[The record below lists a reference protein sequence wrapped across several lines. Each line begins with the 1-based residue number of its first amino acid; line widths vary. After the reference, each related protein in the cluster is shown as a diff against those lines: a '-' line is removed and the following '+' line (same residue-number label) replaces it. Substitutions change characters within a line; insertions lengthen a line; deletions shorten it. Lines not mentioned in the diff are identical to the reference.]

1 MYSCTREQNI
11 CISPQKDAKLLPWIA
26 TWRQRPLWSKL
37 GIKSVK
43 CDFHNKF
50 YKFLPYLINL
60 CIFMFHFIYSFF
72 IHSFIFL
79 FYFTGGSTLKV
90 FCLCKTLWK
99 HCICMAMNGYVI
111 ASYNRFV
118 NGSLKRNCSI
128 DRHSAWSLPGSMAKC
143 GTRYRNKILPANLK

>member
-1 MYSCTREQNI
+1 MNEISLLFPFIGGAAVLLWYDEVLSMLIYNHKTIPCLKFVIILVKPYNLQYFNI
-11 CISPQKDAKLLPWIA
+11 IC
-26 TWRQRPLWSKL
+26 
-37 GIKSVK
+37 
-43 CDFHNKF
+43 
-50 YKFLPYLINL
+50 
-60 CIFMFHFIYSFF
+60 
-72 IHSFIFL
+72 

-128 DRHSAWSLPGSMAKC
+128 DRHSAWNLPGSMAKC
-143 GTRYRNKILPANLK
+143 GMRYRNKISPANQKWVFLI

>member
-1 MYSCTREQNI
+1 MTNFPLSYINDSLTWLMFITINSHSTAKPSIIKMGHQN
-11 CISPQKDAKLLPWIA
+11 C
-26 TWRQRPLWSKL
+26 
-37 GIKSVK
+37 
-43 CDFHNKF
+43 NK
-50 YKFLPYLINL
+50 YVIRFLPYLINL

-79 FYFTGGSTLKV
+79 FHFTGGSTLKV

-128 DRHSAWSLPGSMAKC
+128 DRHSAWNLPGSMAKC
-143 GTRYRNKILPANLK
+143 GTRYRNKILPANPK